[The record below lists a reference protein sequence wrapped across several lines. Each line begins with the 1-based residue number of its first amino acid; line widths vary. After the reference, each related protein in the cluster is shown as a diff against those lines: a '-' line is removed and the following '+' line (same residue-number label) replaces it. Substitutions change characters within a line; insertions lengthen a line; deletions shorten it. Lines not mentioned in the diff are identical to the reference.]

1 MFFQTKVM
9 SAWKSENRSGTRGD
23 GGNGEGAV
31 GGGGGGGG
39 GGPEPSDKGTESRR
53 QKERILTVNENRFAS
68 AITAMVQAR
77 GAMGSAQRV

>member
-31 GGGGGGGG
+31 GGGE
-39 GGPEPSDKGTESRR
+39 GPEPSDKGTESRR